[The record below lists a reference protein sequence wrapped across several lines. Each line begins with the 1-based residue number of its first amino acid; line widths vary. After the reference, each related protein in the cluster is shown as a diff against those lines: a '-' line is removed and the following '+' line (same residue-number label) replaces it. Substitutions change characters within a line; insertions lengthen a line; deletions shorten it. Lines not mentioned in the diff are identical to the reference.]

1 MATSP
6 CEGRAVALFDA
17 DAAAPCETSLAGIPL
32 SARARVQT
40 KCIEG
45 DLAEVE
51 LMREDALAS
60 SRREGQPFET
70 ARLCARCADAYD
82 VRRSSLGCE
91 HCGQRL
97 AATDLTSDLQ
107 DGVLR
112 CGQCMLD
119 AAVAAARTSALE
131 QAAREAASP
140 PPRPKGEPMGV
151 DGRVPA
157 TDRVGNPLGVG
168 AS

>member
-40 KCIEG
+40 KCLEG

-60 SRREGQPFET
+60 SRREGQPFDT

-82 VRRSSLGCE
+82 ARRNSHGCE
-91 HCGQRL
+91 QCGRRL
-97 AATDLTSDLQ
+97 AATDITSDLQ

-112 CGQCMLD
+112 CGQCLLE
-119 AAVAAARTSALE
+119 ASVAAARGCRR
-131 QAAREAASP
+131 QAAN
-140 PPRPKGEPMGV
+140 G
-151 DGRVPA
+151 
-157 TDRVGNPLGVG
+157 LGFR
-168 AS
+168 